1 MNINLSYDFYRYT
14 GREFFLHDIF
24 CVILFTTG
32 YVFDAFFFETKPFLN
47 HEGRMTP
54 WESIIAILSL
64 FGFLD

>member
-1 MNINLSYDFYRYT
+1 MIFIVIQAENC
-14 GREFFLHDIF
+14 FLHDIF

-32 YVFDAFFFETKPFLN
+32 YVFDALFETKPLLD
-47 HEGRMTP
+47 HEGRIAL